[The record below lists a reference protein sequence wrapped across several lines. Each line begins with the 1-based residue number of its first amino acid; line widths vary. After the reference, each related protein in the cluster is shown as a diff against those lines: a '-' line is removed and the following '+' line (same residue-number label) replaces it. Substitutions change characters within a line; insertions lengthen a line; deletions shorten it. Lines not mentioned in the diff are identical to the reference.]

1 MAYLIHHIDEIAR
14 TKKRHVASIMFDL
27 DFEGNIQRQL
37 ADIEEQREIIT
48 AWLSAHKIEYEP
60 CYGFFDG
67 SIETLYKG
75 DLYVDLEVDL
85 SNPAFCS
92 LRDLLENA
100 DETYPPD
107 WHRLA
112 FRRGWYPHFK
122 RHRSWH
128 RRRLQQAQAA
138 ICCAAV
144 VSRGFQFHGSSSCSL
159 LFIWSLMRSRTSAR

>member
-1 MAYLIHHIDEIAR
+1 MPHLIHHIDEIAR

-100 DETYPPD
+100 DETP
-107 WHRLA
+107 
-112 FRRGWYPHFK
+112 K
-122 RHRSWH
+122 TSWIKFLYW
-128 RRRLQQAQAA
+128 RYEEALENE
-138 ICCAAV
+138 V
-144 VSRGFQFHGSSSCSL
+144 FYKSCL
-159 LFIWSLMRSRTSAR
+159 DEI